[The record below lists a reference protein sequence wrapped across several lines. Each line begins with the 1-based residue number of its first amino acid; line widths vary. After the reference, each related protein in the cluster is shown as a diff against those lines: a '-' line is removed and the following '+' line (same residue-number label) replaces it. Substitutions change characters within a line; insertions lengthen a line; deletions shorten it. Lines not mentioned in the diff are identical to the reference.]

1 MTGWIIAFLLAGIAF
16 ALASVVLKAPR
27 KGWEAIGAALMLG
40 LAGYALQGSPSLPGA
55 SKQPE
60 ERDDAAAKAL
70 VAARQELA
78 KNEGGAPDNWI
89 IVSDAFS
96 RNGQF
101 ADAAGVV
108 LGAID
113 KNPNNA
119 DAWLALANN
128 LVGHAQGSLT
138 PAALYAYR
146 RASAANP
153 AHPGPPFFLGLALAQ
168 NGKLA
173 EGRAL
178 WAALLAK
185 APADAPWRADLQARL
200 EELDAFIAQQQVA
213 PNGPVAGQ

>member
-1 MTGWIIAFLLAGIAF
+1 MSGWVGAFLLAVLAFVIAAF
-16 ALASVVLKAPR
+16 VLKAPR

-40 LAGYALQGSPSLPGA
+40 LTGYALQGSPALPGA
-55 SKQPE
+55 AKEAE
-60 ERDDAAAKAL
+60 ETSAKGAKAL

-78 KNEGGAPDNWI
+78 KGNGAVPDNWI
-89 IVSDAFS
+89 VVSDAFA

-101 ADAAGVV
+101 GDAAGVV

-113 KNPNNA
+113 KDANNA

-146 RASAANP
+146 RASAADP

-168 NGKLA
+168 NGKLV

-178 WAALLAK
+178 WAALVAK
-185 APADAPWRADLQARL
+185 APQDATWKAGLQARL
-200 EELDAFIAQQQVA
+200 AELDAFIARQNA
-213 PNGPVAGQ
+213 ANGPVAGQ